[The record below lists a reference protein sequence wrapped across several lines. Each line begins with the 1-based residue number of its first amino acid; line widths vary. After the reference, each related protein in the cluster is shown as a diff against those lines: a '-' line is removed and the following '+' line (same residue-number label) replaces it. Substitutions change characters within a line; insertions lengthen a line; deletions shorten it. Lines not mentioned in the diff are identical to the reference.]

1 MNNPPGLTKL
11 PSDFDRTLI
20 KAQQQRK
27 NKKCG
32 KTVPQLGSVQKQLE
46 TLMVGRQPN
55 EVEAE
60 FLHETGFTLDQAAGT
75 ADIPIAEVVAHPF
88 KLGKPLVTEDD
99 EIKLGTQ
106 MFHLHR

>member
-1 MNNPPGLTKL
+1 MNNPPGPIKL

-46 TLMVGRQPN
+46 PLMVGRQPN
-55 EVEAE
+55 EAKAE
-60 FLHETGFTLDQAAGT
+60 FLRETGFTLDQAAGT
-75 ADIPIAEVVAHPF
+75 ADIPIATVVAHPF
-88 KLGKPLVTEDD
+88 MLGKPLVTE
-99 EIKLGTQ
+99 E
-106 MFHLHR
+106 